1 MTVWT
6 GAAAFIGAGNLAGF
20 NGSLNIRIAEAHLW
34 SASGNL
40 NALATKRPNRIAAS
54 FNGAGGV
61 VIITIA
67 PRLVASA
74 SFIGNGRFS
83 PRAGS
88 QAAVLSTSSTNRMSF
103 PTHPNPSDPFQR
115 RPSKGYNNYAISV
128 RFTGAGR
135 VTAIAS

>member
-6 GAAAFIGAGNLAGF
+6 GAAAFIGT
-20 NGSLNIRIAEAHLW
+20 S
-34 SASGNL
+34 NL
-40 NALATKRPNRIAAS
+40 NALAVKPPNRIVAR
-54 FNGAGGV
+54 FNGTGGAT
-61 VIITIA
+61 IITIA

-103 PTHPNPSDPFQR
+103 PTHPNPGDPFQR
-115 RPSKGYNNYAISV
+115 RPSKGYTNHAGSV
-128 RFTGAGR
+128 RFVGSGR

>member
-20 NGSLNIRIAEAHLW
+20 NASRAIRVGEALSF

-40 NALATKRPNRIAAS
+40 NALAVKPPNRIGAH
-54 FNGAGGV
+54 FNGAGGASIV
-61 VIITIA
+61 TIA
-67 PRLVASA
+67 PRLMASA

-103 PTHPNPSDPFQR
+103 PTHPNPGDPFQR